1 MLNYHKV
8 TIDRRLQVFTQEF
21 SEVNCIHK
29 RNAFYTVLQKKL
41 C

>member
-8 TIDRRLQVFTQEF
+8 TTDRLQVFTQEF

-41 C
+41 Y